1 MTVELP
7 RGAALLLFTDGLVE
21 RTRNIDEGLDQLAAA
36 AGRATDSSLVDL
48 CEHLLLTLAPAGRYR
63 DDVALLAL
71 RRD

>member
-21 RTRNIDEGLDQLAAA
+21 RTRNIDEGLDQLVAA